1 MPNIFLGALKMY
13 VLVRIK
19 EVLTVRNI
27 IDEWRQSEAIGTPPQ
42 ARREREKSRK
52 TNVRDTGECSLFF
65 KLWSGDYLHRGHS
78 G

>member
-42 ARREREKSRK
+42 ASREREKS
-52 TNVRDTGECSLFF
+52 CI
-65 KLWSGDYLHRGHS
+65 
-78 G
+78 